1 MAKVLIACVGGFLGA
16 GKTTTLQRAAAE
28 FANRG
33 LKVGV
38 ITNDQ
43 GAGLVDTEALRSRG
57 FLTEEI
63 TGGCFCCKFDELVE
77 TAGAMIAKERPDVIL
92 AEAVGS
98 CTDLSATVYQPL
110 RQYYPET
117 FRLAPLT
124 IVVEPERIRSL
135 RDGGQ
140 SAFPES
146 VRYLFRKQLA
156 EADLIL
162 LNKLDTLEPGE
173 ERALTRWLAEEIGDA
188 PVLPISALTNAG
200 VPEWIDRLLDGG
212 AAGAR
217 LLEIDYQTYAD
228 AEAALGWL
236 NATVAVS
243 SDTPFQPRDLA
254 ETFMQRAHSHANA
267 VGMGVA
273 HLKAMVA
280 TGKSSDR
287 IALTDGAGAP
297 QWTGT
302 AIFPETQAASLVINA
317 RMGAQPQ
324 SLTELVETALAQ
336 SAAALGVRAVV
347 SHIECFTPSPPTP
360 VHRFDAVV
368 EAVA

>member
-43 GAGLVDTEALRSRG
+43 GAGLVDTEALRSKG

-63 TGGCFCCKFDELVE
+63 TGGCFCCRFDELVE
-77 TAGAMIAKERPDVIL
+77 TAGALIAQERPDVIL

-117 FRLAPLT
+117 FSLAPLT

-135 RDGGQ
+135 RDGGD
-140 SAFPES
+140 SAFPDS

-162 LNKLDTLEPGE
+162 LNKLDTLGAGE
-173 ERALTRWLAEEIGDA
+173 ERALTRWLAEEVSDA
-188 PVLPISALTNAG
+188 PVLPVSALTGAG
-200 VPEWIDRLLDGG
+200 VPEWIDRLLGG
-212 AAGAR
+212 GPAGMR

-236 NATVAVS
+236 NATVAIS
-243 SDTPFQPRDLA
+243 SDQPFKPKDLA
-254 ETFMQRAHSHANA
+254 ETFMRHAHSHANA

-280 TGKSSDR
+280 AGKASDR
-287 IALTDGAGAP
+287 IALTDGGGAP
-297 QWTGT
+297 QWTG
-302 AIFPETQAASLVINA
+302 AAVFPDAQAASLVINA

-324 SLTELVETALAQ
+324 SLTDLVETALAQ
-336 SAAALGVRAVV
+336 SAADMGVTASV
-347 SHIECFTPSPPTP
+347 SHLECFTPSPPTP
-360 VHRFDAVV
+360 VHRFSALA
-368 EAVA
+368 EAMA

>member
-43 GAGLVDTEALRSRG
+43 GAGLVDTEALRSKG

-63 TGGCFCCKFDELVE
+63 TGGCFCCRFDELVE
-77 TAGAMIAKERPDVIL
+77 TAGALIRQERPDVIL

-117 FRLAPLT
+117 FSLAPLT

-135 RDGGQ
+135 REGGETT
-140 SAFPES
+140 FPDS

-162 LNKLDTLEPGE
+162 LNKLDTLGAGE
-173 ERALTRWLAEEIGDA
+173 ERALTRWLADEIGDV
-188 PVLPISALTNAG
+188 PILPISALSGVG
-200 VPEWIDRLLDGG
+200 VPEWIDRMLAGG
-212 AAGAR
+212 PAGTR

-236 NATVAVS
+236 NATVAIS
-243 SDTPFQPRDLA
+243 SDQPFQPRDIA
-254 ETFMQRAHSHANA
+254 ETFMRRAHAHANA

-280 TGKSSDR
+280 SGKASDR
-287 IALTDGAGAP
+287 IALTDGGGVP

-302 AIFPETQAASLVINA
+302 GIFPTAQTASLIINA

-336 SAAALGVRAVV
+336 SADALGVKATV

-360 VHRFDAVV
+360 VHRFDVLA